1 MTKRLFILMASVAL
15 LASCQRELDHAG
27 APEIKA
33 TVEEEP
39 ETRTSISVNSSGTGT
54 IYWSPSDKID
64 VFFGTKKATYTSQ
77 NTSNARTATFKTSSS
92 ISGSDLSSTNIWGLY
107 PSNSSSSCNG
117 SAISTTLPSTQYGV
131 AGTFDNDLFPA
142 IAHGTS
148 TSLQFYNV
156 CGGIK
161 FNMVYDDIKKV
172 TFRGNNNENVAGTV
186 SITFVNGMP
195 KATVTSGVKEITLTP
210 KSGSTFTQGVNY
222 YITLLPGTFSRG
234 FTMTFTTTDDTVG
247 TFVYSDSP
255 VTIKRSVFS
264 KKNGLDSYASFG
276 DGSSYFLEVD
286 MGDFAFSCDGDLL
299 QLEGN
304 YIPDRLGMTIDSFN
318 RTYPEFDAS
327 YDPDNDTFGNVIYYP
342 YTGELSWSVSAE
354 EIWSIA
360 SDSDI
365 YGAWPLVTH
374 NVAFVAANGA
384 EVVVTLKAEVAPVSP
399 YRISTDM
406 YLNGCWDQ
414 NRAFTRYNSVT
425 PKSGDTDG
433 SNCVFHN
440 SINASFNTDFYG
452 VIDLSGISQP
462 GLELTDIRY
471 FFSNEMEN
479 ITKIGNYKVTFSIR
493 DGYPGETRTDVNG
506 TTFDVEGYNTILM
519 AEIDG
524 VETEIAYISN
534 YSDEIQ
540 CNPSVVALV
549 KDSNPYHPAK
559 QLLNTDEFY
568 VLLGAKGMIGGDERF
583 EVNLWWPESVSSGQW
598 VDYFRANY
606 IQPVKVSSLAA
617 DDFIDSVDF
626 GQEGSYITIKSLVA
640 PREWRLDD
648 TTASGYREFGK
659 KEGDPNYNYWDYY
672 DVASI
677 SIDPSGVFCD
687 LTSNGNVPATI
698 IITVMS
704 KSELLYAIDDPV
716 VMSKIEAI
724 DDGGFGFLTYRNK
737 GSAFATD
744 FNLYIPVMFEYGWG
758 VILPDEPIA
767 VHVQSVM

>member
-1 MTKRLFILMASVAL
+1 MSKRLFILMASVAL
-15 LASCQRELDHAG
+15 LASCQRELDRAG
-27 APEIKA
+27 APGIEA

-92 ISGSDLSSTNIWGLY
+92 VSGSDLSSTNIWGLY

-186 SITFVNGMP
+186 SITFVNDIP

-304 YIPDRLGMTIDSFN
+304 YIPDRIGMTIDSFN

-327 YDPDNDTFGNVIYYP
+327 YD
-342 YTGELSWSVSAE
+342 A
-354 EIWSIA
+354 
-360 SDSDI
+360 
-365 YGAWPLVTH
+365 
-374 NVAFVAANGA
+374 
-384 EVVVTLKAEVAPVSP
+384 
-399 YRISTDM
+399 
-406 YLNGCWDQ
+406 GC
-414 NRAFTRYNSVT
+414 A
-425 PKSGDTDG
+425 
-433 SNCVFHN
+433 
-440 SINASFNTDFYG
+440 
-452 VIDLSGISQP
+452 
-462 GLELTDIRY
+462 
-471 FFSNEMEN
+471 
-479 ITKIGNYKVTFSIR
+479 
-493 DGYPGETRTDVNG
+493 
-506 TTFDVEGYNTILM
+506 
-519 AEIDG
+519 
-524 VETEIAYISN
+524 
-534 YSDEIQ
+534 
-540 CNPSVVALV
+540 
-549 KDSNPYHPAK
+549 
-559 QLLNTDEFY
+559 
-568 VLLGAKGMIGGDERF
+568 
-583 EVNLWWPESVSSGQW
+583 
-598 VDYFRANY
+598 
-606 IQPVKVSSLAA
+606 
-617 DDFIDSVDF
+617 
-626 GQEGSYITIKSLVA
+626 
-640 PREWRLDD
+640 
-648 TTASGYREFGK
+648 
-659 KEGDPNYNYWDYY
+659 
-672 DVASI
+672 
-677 SIDPSGVFCD
+677 
-687 LTSNGNVPATI
+687 I
-698 IITVMS
+698 I
-704 KSELLYAIDDPV
+704 
-716 VMSKIEAI
+716 
-724 DDGGFGFLTYRNK
+724 
-737 GSAFATD
+737 
-744 FNLYIPVMFEYGWG
+744 
-758 VILPDEPIA
+758 
-767 VHVQSVM
+767 